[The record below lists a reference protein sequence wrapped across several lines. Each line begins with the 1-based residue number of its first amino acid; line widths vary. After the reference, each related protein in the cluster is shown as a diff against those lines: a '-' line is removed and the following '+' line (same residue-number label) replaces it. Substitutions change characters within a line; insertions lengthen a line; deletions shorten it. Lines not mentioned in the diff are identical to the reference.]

1 MDKIVPLA
9 LALVTGGL
17 LGAMF
22 FGGLW
27 WTVNKGLSSKRL
39 ALLFFGSLLL
49 RTVLALV
56 GFYLVAGGHWQRLL
70 SCLLGFIVA
79 RHFITRHFGPPIE
92 DLNPQRKEAG
102 HAA

>member
-9 LALVTGGL
+9 LALVAGGL

-27 WTVNKGLSSKRL
+27 WTVNKGLSSRQP

-49 RTVLALV
+49 RTTLALA
-56 GFYLVAGGHWQRLL
+56 GFYIVSNSHWQRLL
-70 SCLLGFIVA
+70 PCLLGFIVA
-79 RHFITRHFGPPIE
+79 RHFITRYFGPPV
-92 DLNPQRKEAG
+92 DGNDSQTKEAG